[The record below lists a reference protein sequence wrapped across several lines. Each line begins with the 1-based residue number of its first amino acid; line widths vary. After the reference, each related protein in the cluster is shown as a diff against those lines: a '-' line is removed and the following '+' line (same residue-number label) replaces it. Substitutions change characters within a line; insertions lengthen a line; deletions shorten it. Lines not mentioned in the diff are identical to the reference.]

1 MQDLTTILSFGITF
15 GILIMTIIYTFIR
28 YVYSKEII
36 YISYCFMQIF
46 SLGFIVVYSNLF
58 EISVILQELFLALAS
73 LSAIVFAVA
82 FYEGKFFPSMKN
94 YKELLLNTL
103 LLNIVILTA
112 FYHYMLFEYLPYT
125 IIYAILFVSVIFNL
139 KDGFK
144 ATIIYVIGWSIFCF
158 VLFVLDFKELYIQKQ
173 YIDIVLLA
181 FAIEAVLFTMSVSYK
196 YSSLQNQQKDYE
208 NMLVQQSKLAKSGE
222 MIGNITHQ
230 FRQPLNNL
238 SYILMNLKKRFDN
251 QKLDEK
257 YFSKKTKQADEQ
269 LQFLSKT
276 IDDFKEF
283 YTPSKQKEEFSVKEA
298 IENSITVLSAELKKR
313 NITLNFEF
321 STNDEVRV
329 FGIKNEL
336 SQAILAILSNASDA
350 LKDIEEPLILLKV
363 RASNAEVIINIED
376 NAKGISAK
384 NMEKIFEPYFT
395 TKKEGSGIGL
405 FLVKQIIEESFEGK
419 IEVSNKNKGVNF
431 IIYLE
436 KI

>member
-36 YISYCFMQIF
+36 YISYCFMQVF

-58 EISVILQELFLALAS
+58 EFSIILQELFLALS
-73 LSAIVFAVA
+73 SISAIVFAIA
-82 FYEGKFFPSMKN
+82 FYEGKFFPNMKN
-94 YKELLLNTL
+94 YKELLLNTI

-257 YFSKKTKQADEQ
+257 YFLKKTKQADDQ

-283 YTPSKQKEEFSVKEA
+283 YTPSKQKEEFIVREA

-313 NITLNFEF
+313 NITLDFEF

-336 SQAILAILSNASDA
+336 SQVILAILSNASDA
-350 LKDIEEPLILLKV
+350 LKDIEKPLILLKV
-363 RASNAEVIINIED
+363 RASNAEVIISIED
-376 NAKGISAK
+376 NAKGIKSK
-384 NMEKIFEPYFT
+384 NIEKIFEPYFS
-395 TKKEGSGIGL
+395 TKEEGSGIGL

-419 IEVSNKNKGVNF
+419 IEVSNKNKGANF
-431 IIYLE
+431 SIYLE